1 MSWYIFSV
9 PGKPQGKG
17 RPRASVV
24 AGHARLHTPPATQL
38 YENWIR
44 QCWLER
50 FQGVRL
56 SGPVKIQGVAFF
68 EVPKS
73 YSKNKKLLCTQNV
86 TPPTCKPD
94 WDNIGKALC
103 DALNGIAYGDDASIY
118 DAHIVKRWG
127 SPARLV
133 VCITGEDAPREEQV
147 KESKK

>member
-1 MSWYIFSV
+1 MSRYIFAV

-24 AGHARLHTPPATQL
+24 AGHARLHTPAATQL

-50 FQGVRL
+50 FRGVRL

-73 YSKNKKLLCTQNV
+73 YSKNKRLLCTQNV

-103 DALNGIAYGDDASIY
+103 DALNGIVWKDDAQ
-118 DAHIVKRWG
+118 IVDGR
-127 SPARLV
+127 V
-133 VCITGEDAPREEQV
+133 VKLYAEHPRVEVEIWRVGQNG
-147 KESKK
+147 

>member
-24 AGHARLHTPPATQL
+24 AGHARLHTPAATQL

-86 TPPTCKPD
+86 TPAD
-94 WDNIGKALC
+94 LQ
-103 DALNGIAYGDDASIY
+103 
-118 DAHIVKRWG
+118 
-127 SPARLV
+127 ARLGQHRQGIV
-133 VCITGEDAPREEQV
+133 RRAERHRLRR
-147 KESKK
+147 

>member
-1 MSWYIFSV
+1 M
-9 PGKPQGKG
+9 
-17 RPRASVV
+17 
-24 AGHARLHTPPATQL
+24 
-38 YENWIR
+38 
-44 QCWLER
+44 
-50 FQGVRL
+50 
-56 SGPVKIQGVAFF
+56 
-68 EVPKS
+68 PKS
-73 YSKNKKLLCTQNV
+73 YSKNKRLLCTQNV

-103 DALNGIAYGDDASIY
+103 DALNGVAYGDDASIY